1 MDSYRCAS
9 CNKAFGRLEHLKR
22 HEQSHKDPGFRCDKC
37 SKSFHRKDALN
48 RHELTHLA
56 DGPSLLRRGAR
67 ACSACRL
74 VKSRCSGNRPCARCY
89 AKGSQCIYPISR
101 GQSSAISAADL
112 RDGGGHGS
120 HGPNPSSLPLAQTGM
135 RDESSDF
142 LAYQP
147 QPGLVAS
154 PSADTRGDP
163 YPADAGAVLQ
173 PSSSTQYST
182 SQNPLEESATTSAFV
197 WPSNLTINWL
207 QPDDINFDGGEFNDV
222 FPIFPADYSF
232 SPSISLVSPAQENS
246 VEFPSNPSG
255 AVAPP
260 STTPAAN
267 DGFGGLYTSPTTDSS
282 TPADNPTV
290 ASGEYYVDG
299 DAGRLPKSKRR
310 RIVPRPSSLN
320 VVDAADFLLQ
330 YPLPIVPCTNPNL
343 LLSPEIYG
351 HLCLLYQRLC
361 LEPTVFKA
369 YRPSEFP
376 PKQALEGLL
385 TNFFSHFG
393 QTLPFLHEPTFTSA
407 LRHCVLLLPMMALGS
422 CFLTGES
429 SEVFSRSLHE
439 FVRRLLILVEEDDS
453 WRPPSQESL
462 AQAQILHAVGAKYAL
477 NDPLRAFTSRSLCS
491 ATQYCR
497 DGWLR
502 QEPAHHLDPHDNSVS
517 SQWKSW
523 VRKEES
529 IRTGLCIWLIDCM
542 WAFQFRHPPHLR
554 LDDASGMRLPCPDR
568 QWTADMAEWNQLRAG
583 LDPPTPTL
591 REALQNLYIDK
602 RLLPGMG
609 EFSHILL
616 IHGLFHRTWE
626 VEVMVTQSL
635 SHFEPSAQKQASDDL
650 QPKLPIWPPGVPF
663 FSRWRN
669 AACDCLDLLHW
680 SANAT
685 IGAAS
690 GIEHPTVLHLHLARI
705 VLLTPLNDIVLYS
718 HYLIRS
724 SGEATRL
731 FPSVSSTEAEE
742 HRQLIQRW
750 AIQDQYKARLA
761 AIHAGVVFWHV
772 RLYSINGFYESTAVA
787 LAALVFWALSA
798 FSPKK
803 PKLRKQFVRQ
813 GHAMRAN
820 MTGVGDL
827 FGPKGAR
834 KVLAEGQKLLLTLSS
849 WRGITDYWLRVLN
862 RLEKVTAAAGLG
874 SQPAEVAI
882 AAVE

>member
-1 MDSYRCAS
+1 
-9 CNKAFGRLEHLKR
+9 
-22 HEQSHKDPGFRCDKC
+22 
-37 SKSFHRKDALN
+37 
-48 RHELTHLA
+48 
-56 DGPSLLRRGAR
+56 
-67 ACSACRL
+67 
-74 VKSRCSGNRPCARCY
+74 
-89 AKGSQCIYPISR
+89 
-101 GQSSAISAADL
+101 
-112 RDGGGHGS
+112 
-120 HGPNPSSLPLAQTGM
+120 
-135 RDESSDF
+135 
-142 LAYQP
+142 
-147 QPGLVAS
+147 
-154 PSADTRGDP
+154 
-163 YPADAGAVLQ
+163 
-173 PSSSTQYST
+173 
-182 SQNPLEESATTSAFV
+182 
-197 WPSNLTINWL
+197 
-207 QPDDINFDGGEFNDV
+207 
-222 FPIFPADYSF
+222 
-232 SPSISLVSPAQENS
+232 
-246 VEFPSNPSG
+246 
-255 AVAPP
+255 
-260 STTPAAN
+260 
-267 DGFGGLYTSPTTDSS
+267 
-282 TPADNPTV
+282 
-290 ASGEYYVDG
+290 
-299 DAGRLPKSKRR
+299 
-310 RIVPRPSSLN
+310 
-320 VVDAADFLLQ
+320 
-330 YPLPIVPCTNPNL
+330 
-343 LLSPEIYG
+343 
-351 HLCLLYQRLC
+351 
-361 LEPTVFKA
+361 
-369 YRPSEFP
+369 
-376 PKQALEGLL
+376 
-385 TNFFSHFG
+385 
-393 QTLPFLHEPTFTSA
+393 
-407 LRHCVLLLPMMALGS
+407 
-422 CFLTGES
+422 
-429 SEVFSRSLHE
+429 
-439 FVRRLLILVEEDDS
+439 
-453 WRPPSQESL
+453 
-462 AQAQILHAVGAKYAL
+462 
-477 NDPLRAFTSRSLCS
+477 
-491 ATQYCR
+491 
-497 DGWLR
+497 
-502 QEPAHHLDPHDNSVS
+502 
-517 SQWKSW
+517 
-523 VRKEES
+523 
-529 IRTGLCIWLIDCM
+529 
-542 WAFQFRHPPHLR
+542 
-554 LDDASGMRLPCPDR
+554 
-568 QWTADMAEWNQLRAG
+568 MAEWNQLRAG

-626 VEVMVTQSL
+626 VEVMVTQSI

-803 PKLRKQFVRQ
+803 PKLRKVGDEEGTSPPSLDICDIILIDRPTDDELVQQFVRQ